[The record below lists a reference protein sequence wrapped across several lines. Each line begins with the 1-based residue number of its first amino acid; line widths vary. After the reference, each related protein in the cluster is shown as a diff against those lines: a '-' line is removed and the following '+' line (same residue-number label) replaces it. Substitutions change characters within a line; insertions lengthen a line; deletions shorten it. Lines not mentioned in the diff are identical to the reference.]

1 MVEFVT
7 VTFPVRR
14 QVFMDGQPMGHT
26 GDPLTVQPGFH
37 DFDLG
42 SPPDYVPP
50 TQTVNVI
57 GTIPPLPLLVDFLP
71 AALTAARK
79 TAAKAAGKKSGARK
93 KAGAGKKAVKAARHT
108 SPKPDRRAAAPR
120 GPKKRVAKKRVAKKR

>member
-1 MVEFVT
+1 MVEFVR

-14 QVFMDGQPMGHT
+14 QVFMDGQPMGNT

-50 TQTVNVI
+50 TQTVDVI
-57 GTIPPLPLLVDFLP
+57 NTTPPLPLLVDFLP
-71 AALTAARK
+71 AARK

-93 KAGAGKKAVKAARHT
+93 KAGAGKKAVKAARRT
-108 SPKPDRRAAAPR
+108 SPKPARRAAAPR
-120 GPKKRVAKKRVAKKR
+120 GSKKRVAKKR